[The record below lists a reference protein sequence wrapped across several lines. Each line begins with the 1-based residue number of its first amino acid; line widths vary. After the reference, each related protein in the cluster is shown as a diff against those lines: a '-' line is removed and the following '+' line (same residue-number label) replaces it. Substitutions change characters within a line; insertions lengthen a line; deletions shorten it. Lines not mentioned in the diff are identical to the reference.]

1 VTILKKRTVVSTKNR
16 QTYCSDYLKSTTY
29 FFKNQFK
36 IFNIMKKII
45 NSLNTK
51 AFAFMFI
58 FSFIAFAGN
67 AQKSTLRKGETLGIN
82 EKMTSL
88 DGQYEFFGGLKLFKK
103 GDPNAVWEFP
113 ELPNGAKQLTIDEA
127 GSLVVSDD
135 KGKTVWSSASKSPNV
150 GELRLQNDGNLVLY
164 DATGNDQ
171 IWALQD
177 PKTNKYESG
186 GNGFC
191 IKPKIQIFNGRFVPK
206 KENSED
212 DQ

>member
-1 VTILKKRTVVSTKNR
+1 
-16 QTYCSDYLKSTTY
+16 
-29 FFKNQFK
+29 
-36 IFNIMKKII
+36 MKKII
-45 NSLNTK
+45 HSLNAK
-51 AFAFMFI
+51 AFAFIFI
-58 FSFIAFAGN
+58 FSLITFASN

-103 GDPNAVWEFP
+103 GDSNALWEFL
-113 ELPNGAKQLTIDEA
+113 ELPNGAKQLTIDKE
-127 GSLVVSDD
+127 GSLIVSDD
-135 KGKTVWSSASKSPNV
+135 KGKMVWSSASNYPNV

-186 GNGFC
+186 GNGFF
-191 IKPKIQIFNGRFVPK
+191 IKPKAQILFQGRFVPK

-212 DQ
+212 EQ